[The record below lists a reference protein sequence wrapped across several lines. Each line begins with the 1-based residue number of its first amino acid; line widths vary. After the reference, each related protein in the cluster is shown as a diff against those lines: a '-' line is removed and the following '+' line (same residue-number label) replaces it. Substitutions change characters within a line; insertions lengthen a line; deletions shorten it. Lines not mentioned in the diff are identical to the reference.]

1 MRCSSDEE
9 LLETDVPWDDAIVV
23 WAGKLRKLWDSLNEL
38 RSTLCE
44 RRLERTVLRP
54 ALLPVETA
62 QFTQFFRQV
71 WHHTVK
77 LLSLTES
84 VEGTLDMKWHR
95 IAKDFEMSVLR
106 IEVATWKFLCSYN
119 TTFVWQYHGL
129 RLVRKPKHRWENYNK
144 WTLKWVLEKCCVR
157 VITGFNWLAM
167 EYNGVGVGTFVN
179 TGSTRGET
187 VLSSAET
194 KFPALHFW
202 EDWVRLEIDRLA
214 S

>member
-1 MRCSSDEE
+1 MVDKNKAVFCCLLATSAIMVSEKKKRERKMCNKKWYLKRNISYDAHLLNE
-9 LLETDVPWDDAIVV
+9 LLETDVPWNDAIVV
-23 WAGKLRKLWDSLNEL
+23 SEGKLRKLWDSLNEL

-129 RLVRKPKHRWENYNK
+129 RLVRKPKHRWENYIK
-144 WTLKWVLEKCCVR
+144 WTLTRWGR
-157 VITGFNWLAM
+157 VI
-167 EYNGVGVGTFVN
+167 
-179 TGSTRGET
+179 
-187 VLSSAET
+187 
-194 KFPALHFW
+194 
-202 EDWVRLEIDRLA
+202 
-214 S
+214 